1 MADRALIKQADL
13 TRAARVAREERVSVC
28 VELPDGTKY
37 TFGPPAVV
45 HAAGRANGFDEAL

>member
-37 TFGPPAVV
+37 TFGPPAAV
-45 HAAGRANGFDEAL
+45 HAVGRANGFDEAL